1 MNDQLQTQNHF
12 KNKISSKGILHSKHL
27 ILTIILSVSI
37 TLIGCESD
45 SVSSEPDDPVEEL
58 FEEWSQVFDQGTE
71 GWTTAGIEGADGW
84 CGEIER
90 IPEVNSDIEPSAGE
104 AIAAVRHS
112 ACNDFYSESFPDGS
126 GPASALMTHNE
137 VFPEQ
142 GFISEVDIYLD
153 PEWQSDLPFVYSNSF
168 QVLDEEWP
176 NFRYFMHD
184 VTMEDGELL
193 IDGHIVPEAGWYT
206 FRHRFMQIEG
216 ELNVDFEVLQDGD
229 VLFSEPVPVA
239 LHFTEEAEDG
249 VEVLETSS
257 FEADNVSNAYIWFV
271 AITVEEL
278 AIDNQH
284 LHLP

>member
-1 MNDQLQTQNHF
+1 MNDRIQTQNHF
-12 KNKISSKGILHSKHL
+12 KNEISSKGILHSKHL
-27 ILTIILSVSI
+27 ILTIILGVSI

-45 SVSSEPDDPVEEL
+45 SVSSDSDTPDEEL
-58 FEEWSQVFDQGTE
+58 FEEWSQVFDMGTD
-71 GWTTAGIEGADGW
+71 GWVTAEDEGAEGW

-90 IPEVNSDIEPSAGE
+90 IPEGSSHIAPSAGE

-112 ACNDFYSESFPDGS
+112 ACNDFYAESFPDGS
-126 GPASALMTHNE
+126 GPASASMPHNE

-142 GFISEVDIYLD
+142 GFVSEMDIYLD
-153 PEWQSDLPFVYSNSF
+153 PEWQSDIPFIYSNSF

-184 VTMEDGELL
+184 VTLSDGELR

-206 FRHRFMQIEG
+206 FRHRFTQFEG
-216 ELNVDFEVLQDGD
+216 GLKVDFEVLQGGD
-229 VLFSEPVPVA
+229 VLFTEPVPVA
-239 LHFTEEAEDG
+239 FHFTDEAEDG
-249 VEVLETSS
+249 VEVLETTS

-271 AITVEEL
+271 AIAVEEL